1 LDELQ
6 IAKQGQS
13 SVPGLRIGAV
23 LLAAGAG
30 SRMGHRP
37 KSLLQLEGI
46 SLLERQLQALSQ
58 AGVEERLVVLG
69 YHANR
74 IQQEAAL
81 SVLATRLVIHPQPE
95 AGHVSSLRIGLQA
108 LSAHLDAVLVAL
120 ADQPLINA
128 QDVLDLIN
136 AFKHRP
142 EGTHMLQPTVQG
154 LPANPVMF
162 TGAVRTQILAEH
174 DSMGKTVASGAPRW
188 RVPLEHTQHP
198 LPYRC
203 GQRGRPSGAANANRT
218 SAGLA
223 RRSGRLMP
231 YLAPKQENP

>member
-1 LDELQ
+1 MDQLDEFQ

-13 SVPGLRIGAV
+13 SVPGLRIGAI

-58 AGVEERLVVLG
+58 AGVEERVVVLG

-81 SVLATRLVIHPQPE
+81 SVLATRQVIHTHPE
-95 AGHVSSLRIGLQA
+95 SGHVSSLRMGLQA
-108 LSAHLDAVLVAL
+108 LPADLDAVLVAL

-162 TGAVRTQILAEH
+162 TGAVRMQILAEH
-174 DSMGKTVASGAPRW
+174 DAMGARQWQAAHPDGVYRW
-188 RVPLEHTQHP
+188 NTPNTHYRTDVDSEADRLALQTQ
-198 LPYRC
+198 
-203 GQRGRPSGAANANRT
+203 T
-218 SAGLA
+218 GL
-223 RRSGRLMP
+223 RLVWP
-231 YLAPKQENP
+231 EDLGV